1 MNTRE
6 FYVYLLLPI
15 KIHNIRVYTFTRY
28 YHSYRT
34 DDEIPHIYSITITME
49 YDKRT
54 LSKLGMIAVFSCVY
68 LVSAL
73 LVSSTTAVTTT
84 SLKSPAQ
91 KKCTSNCKLSD
102 GGQKAEEDSTDGANN
117 MYPLKTFFVKVPA
130 EKEADT
136 IHLFSQHGLYHKYLT
151 IHKIESAFCL
161 GHNVILKVTTDDTTI
176 FNPSATP
183 WPTRPE
189 TEWVFKALNGDMSDV
204 IFIHYR
210 SYYVPP
216 NDESDGGDGRGD
228 STAVYKSIAR
238 VQIDLGQ
245 K

>member
-1 MNTRE
+1 M
-6 FYVYLLLPI
+6 
-15 KIHNIRVYTFTRY
+15 K
-28 YHSYRT
+28 
-34 DDEIPHIYSITITME
+34 

-54 LSKLGMIAVFSCVY
+54 ASRLSMIAVIGSVY

-73 LVSSTTAVTTT
+73 LVSSTTAVTT
-84 SLKSPAQ
+84 SLKSPTQ
-91 KKCTSNCKLSD
+91 NKCTSNCKGSE
-102 GGQKAEEDSTDGANN
+102 GRQKAEDSTDGGNSN
-117 MYPLKTFFVKVPA
+117 TLYPLKTFFVKVPA
-130 EKEADT
+130 EKEAET

-151 IHKIESAFCL
+151 IHKIESTYCL
-161 GHNVILKVTTDDTTI
+161 GHNVILRVTTDDTTI

-189 TEWVFKALNGDMSDV
+189 TEWVFQALNGDMSNV
-204 IFIHYR
+204 VFIHYR
-210 SYYVPP
+210 SYFVPP

>member
-1 MNTRE
+1 
-6 FYVYLLLPI
+6 
-15 KIHNIRVYTFTRY
+15 
-28 YHSYRT
+28 
-34 DDEIPHIYSITITME
+34 ME

-54 LSKLGMIAVFSCVY
+54 LSRLGMIAVFSCVY

-84 SLKSPAQ
+84 SLKSPAH

-102 GGQKAEEDSTDGANN
+102 GGQKAEDSTDGANN

-130 EKEADT
+130 EKEAET
-136 IHLFSQHGLYHKYLT
+136 IHLFSQHGLYYKYLT
-151 IHKIESAFCL
+151 IHKIESAYCL
-161 GHNVILKVTTDDTTI
+161 GHNIILRVTTDDTTI

-189 TEWVFKALNGDMSDV
+189 TEWVFQALNGDMSNV
-204 IFIHYR
+204 VFIHYR
-210 SYYVPP
+210 SYFVPP